1 MKICFL
7 GDAQSIH
14 IKRWCEFFRDKG
26 DDVTIVTF
34 RDNYIK
40 NINVI
45 NLGKDIKVNSNG
57 GNFSYLKKTE
67 HIRNIIKDLKPDIVN
82 SHYLTSYGLL
92 GALTKQTPLVVST
105 WGTDILVTPKKN
117 IIYKEITKYVLK
129 KCEIVTSDSNYM
141 SKEIEKLGKAKE
153 QIITVPMGIDDKFF
167 NNINR
172 KKYNK
177 TILSLRTLCSNSNID
192 VIIKAFYKL
201 TLVDSEFKLIIA
213 NDGAEKQRYID
224 LIKELKL
231 ENKIDILGSVDK
243 SKVVELLK
251 SSTLYISIPTS
262 DSTSVTLLEAMAC
275 GTIPI
280 VSNIPANLE
289 WIINGYNGYVINEIN
304 ENSLY
309 ECIINAFNNFNN
321 FNNFAIIN
329 NDIIYKKALWEKN
342 MNFIRNAYLKLI

>member
-1 MKICFL
+1 M
-7 GDAQSIH
+7 
-14 IKRWCEFFRDKG
+14 
-26 DDVTIVTF
+26 
-34 RDNYIK
+34 
-40 NINVI
+40 
-45 NLGKDIKVNSNG
+45 
-57 GNFSYLKKTE
+57 
-67 HIRNIIKDLKPDIVN
+67 
-82 SHYLTSYGLL
+82 
-92 GALTKQTPLVVST
+92 
-105 WGTDILVTPKKN
+105 GTDILVTPKKN

>member
-105 WGTDILVTPKKN
+105 WGL
-117 IIYKEITKYVLK
+117 IY
-129 KCEIVTSDSNYM
+129 
-141 SKEIEKLGKAKE
+141 
-153 QIITVPMGIDDKFF
+153 
-167 NNINR
+167 
-172 KKYNK
+172 
-177 TILSLRTLCSNSNID
+177 
-192 VIIKAFYKL
+192 
-201 TLVDSEFKLIIA
+201 
-213 NDGAEKQRYID
+213 
-224 LIKELKL
+224 
-231 ENKIDILGSVDK
+231 
-243 SKVVELLK
+243 
-251 SSTLYISIPTS
+251 
-262 DSTSVTLLEAMAC
+262 
-275 GTIPI
+275 
-280 VSNIPANLE
+280 
-289 WIINGYNGYVINEIN
+289 
-304 ENSLY
+304 
-309 ECIINAFNNFNN
+309 
-321 FNNFAIIN
+321 
-329 NDIIYKKALWEKN
+329 
-342 MNFIRNAYLKLI
+342 